1 MVSLKK
7 RFVVGIA
14 LLTLLI
20 ATVVPVGAQ
29 DDNGA
34 TPPSP
39 TNGIN
44 TLVIHIESFDGATT
58 ASLTL
63 PIRCGNNC

>member
-14 LLTLLI
+14 LLMLLI
-20 ATVVPVGAQ
+20 ATVMPVGAQ
-29 DDNGA
+29 DTQA
-34 TPPSP
+34 STSP
-39 TNGIN
+39 TNGMV
-44 TLVIHIESFDGATT
+44 TSTT
-58 ASLTL
+58 SSLTL

>member
-7 RFVVGIA
+7 RLVVGIA
-14 LLTLLI
+14 LLMLLI

-39 TNGIN
+39 SDGIN
-44 TLVIHIESFDGATT
+44 TLVFRIGGSDGLYVTL
-58 ASLTL
+58 SL

>member
-7 RFVVGIA
+7 RLVVGIA
-14 LLTLLI
+14 LVMLLI
-20 ATVVPVGAQ
+20 ATIVPVGAQ
-29 DDNGA
+29 DDTGA

-39 TNGIN
+39 SDETNTVIIHFGGLDGYTV
-44 TLVIHIESFDGATT
+44 TLS
-58 ASLTL
+58 L